1 MRSVCVALAAAT
13 AIGVAAA
20 HAAHHEAAP
29 PSEEAWGAASA
40 LPTFE
45 TLKHQSDNPICPGTA
60 SKYGGSPDLSFSGIT
75 TFARTPHARC
85 LDEPNS
91 LADIVIL
98 GMPFDVRPEFPMNAT

>member
-1 MRSVCVALAAAT
+1 LLPHTLLIMTHCRRRKKP
-13 AIGVAAA
+13 GVRRRLS
-20 HAAHHEAAP
+20 P
-29 PSEEAWGAASA
+29 PLNLEGSSADTLRASE
-40 LPTFE
+40 
-45 TLKHQSDNPICPGTA
+45 TA

-98 GMPFDVRPEFPMNAT
+98 GMPFDVRPKFPMNAP

>member
-1 MRSVCVALAAAT
+1 MRSVSVALAAAA

-20 HAAHHEAAP
+20 HAAHHDALP

-40 LPTFE
+40 LPPLNLE
-45 TLKHQSDNPICPGTA
+45 GSSADTLRASETA

-98 GMPFDVRPEFPMNAT
+98 GMPFDVRPKFPMNAP